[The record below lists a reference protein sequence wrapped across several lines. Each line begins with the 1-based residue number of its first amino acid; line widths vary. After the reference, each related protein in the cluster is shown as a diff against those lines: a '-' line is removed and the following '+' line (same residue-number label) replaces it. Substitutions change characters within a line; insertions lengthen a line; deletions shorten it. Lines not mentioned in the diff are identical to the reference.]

1 AVVPTMNSLLYAE
14 ALARHHVE
22 YDIHTFTHGKHG
34 LCLSTVET
42 SRYNYPEDIEPRAAN
57 WVPLVLSWLSEML
70 DLTQVDFK

>member
-1 AVVPTMNSLLYAE
+1 MPTMNSLLYAE

-34 LCLSTVET
+34 LCLGTVET

>member
-1 AVVPTMNSLLYAE
+1 M
-14 ALARHHVE
+14 
-22 YDIHTFTHGKHG
+22 
-34 LCLSTVET
+34 STVET